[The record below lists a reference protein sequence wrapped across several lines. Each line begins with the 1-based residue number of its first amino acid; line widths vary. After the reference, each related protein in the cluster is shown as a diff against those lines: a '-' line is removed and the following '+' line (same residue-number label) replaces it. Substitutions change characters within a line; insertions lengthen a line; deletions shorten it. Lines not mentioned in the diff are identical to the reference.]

1 LTGIFINPKD
11 SFAHGL
17 NERVPKAAVGESL
30 RFWRAMID
38 ELATDR
44 SGTAQ

>member
-1 LTGIFINPKD
+1 
-11 SFAHGL
+11 
-17 NERVPKAAVGESL
+17 VPKAAVGESL

-44 SGTAQ
+44 SDTAR